1 MILLASENV
10 RECRHHLFGCRK
22 FVLASSRSRLPE
34 SIGISSHGAAI
45 TFWSLTS
52 CFHNELTPTS
62 DLRKITR
69 YLRNQQVPTNF
80 VLTYQLAL
88 PEMIFLF
95 FLIINVVGQAR
106 RMLRQI
112 YQAHITIVILYSHI
126 LCILRIHSCNSSI
139 DPFAISIQNINL
151 GEISRRCNL
160 SMERD
165 PYEETTQMPALSA

>member
-1 MILLASENV
+1 MSPSLIWVQKVCSSIVSFSIAGIHWNFITWSRDNLLESNFMFPFMHSE
-10 RECRHHLFGCRK
+10 
-22 FVLASSRSRLPE
+22 
-34 SIGISSHGAAI
+34 
-45 TFWSLTS
+45 LTS
-52 CFHNELTPTS
+52 TG
-62 DLRKITR
+62 DLWKITR
-69 YLRNQQVPTNF
+69 YLRNQQVPTKF

-126 LCILRIHSCNSSI
+126 LCIMRIHSCNSSI
-139 DPFAISIQNINL
+139 DPFAISIQNTNL

-165 PYEETTQMPALSA
+165 PDEETTQMPALSA

>member
-1 MILLASENV
+1 MSPSLIWEQKVCSSIVSFSIAGIHWN
-10 RECRHHLFGCRK
+10 
-22 FVLASSRSRLPE
+22 FVTRSRDNLLE
-34 SIGISSHGAAI
+34 SN
-45 TFWSLTS
+45 FM
-52 CFHNELTPTS
+52 FPFMHNELTPTS
-62 DLRKITR
+62 DLWKITR

-151 GEISRRCNL
+151 CANWWRLAQAAGGITAAAFIFA
-160 SMERD
+160 
-165 PYEETTQMPALSA
+165 PIA